1 MADIVKYQ
9 SNSHKSKEEKEQ
21 KINEKIVSGKV
32 QVKKRSEINK
42 FLRMFFP
49 DDSRDIKDIIL
60 MDIFIPATKKII
72 SDAINT
78 ILYGDSAPKNNNT
91 SRVSYS
97 SYYNNDSNRKNN
109 SARRRFDNFDDII
122 LESRGE
128 TEKVLARME
137 EYIRSYGM
145 VSVSELYDFM
155 GITSDYTTT
164 RYGWTNL
171 DSARIE
177 RVFEGYKLVLPKAL
191 PIS

>member
-9 SNSHKSKEEKEQ
+9 ANSHKSKEEKEQ

-60 MDIFIPATKKII
+60 MDIVIPATKKII
-72 SDAINT
+72 SDAINI

-91 SRVSYS
+91 SRVSYT
-97 SYYNNDSNRKNN
+97 SYYNDSNRKNN

-122 LESRGE
+122 LESRGDV
-128 TEKVLARME
+128 EKVLDRME

-145 VSVSELYDFM
+145 VSVSELYDLM